1 MITARRL
8 RRQLTLLTGDLVCVV
23 LSVFVA
29 SLIRFGP
36 PSFFLVNFKT
46 VTVLC
51 CLIFLTL
58 FYVADLYNP
67 QRRGLELATTGL
79 IGFCVGLGT
88 VIVTL
93 TFYFVPRWKLG
104 RGIFLLIVLVT
115 PVLVLAWRMVWF
127 RFQQAVGQQI
137 RVSVIGG
144 GEAAEEVRDIIARQS
159 GEFLPVELS
168 QIPADDQTNGP
179 NSGRQESI
187 KSALRTAITNSQTD
201 VVVVTSPLE
210 QTRGDLVRM
219 LIEARFSGLSVFD
232 APTFIQ
238 STTGKLPVEYLNDG
252 WFITASG
259 FRLFQGG
266 VVRVKRLS
274 DLVLA
279 SVGLLI
285 CSPLIILAAVL
296 LILFS
301 HGPVFY
307 SQERVGLNGRLFRL
321 VKFRSMAVGAE
332 EVASPTWAGENDPR
346 VDRIGSFLRAYHLD
360 ELPQLINI
368 LKSEMSFV
376 GPRPER
382 PFFVEKL
389 EQIIP
394 YYRLRHSVRPGL
406 TGWAQVNYQYG
417 ASVEDALEKLKY
429 DLFYIQHV
437 SLFLDTKILLK
448 TIRTVLTR
456 KGSR

>member
-1 MITARRL
+1 MITTRRL
-8 RRQLTLLTGDLVCVV
+8 RRQLTLLTGDLVCVA

-36 PSFFLVNFKT
+36 PRIFLANYKT

-51 CLIFLTL
+51 CLIFITL

-79 IGFCVGLGT
+79 IGFCVALGT

-93 TFYFVPRWKLG
+93 TFYFIPRWRLG

-127 RFQQAVGQQI
+127 RFQQAVGQKI

-144 GEAAEEVRDIIARQS
+144 QEAAEEVRGVIGEQS
-159 GEFLPVELS
+159 AEFRIVELL
-168 QIPADDQTNGP
+168 QGGADGEGNGP
-179 NSGRQESI
+179 L
-187 KSALRTAITNSQTD
+187 SAAEQGLKVALKKAIANSQTD
-201 VVVVTSPLE
+201 VIVVTSPLRE
-210 QTRGDLVRM
+210 LSGEVAST
-219 LIEARFSGLSVFD
+219 LIDARFSGLTVCD
-232 APTFIQ
+232 TPAFIQ
-238 STTGKLPVEYLNDG
+238 FATGKLPVEYLNDG
-252 WFITASG
+252 WFLTAEG
-259 FRLFQGG
+259 FSLFKGS
-266 VVRVKRLS
+266 VVRVKRLA

-279 SVGLLI
+279 GIGLLV
-285 CSPLIILAAVL
+285 CSPLMVFVAVL
-296 LILFS
+296 LKLFS
-301 HGPVFY
+301 SGPVFY
-307 SQERVGLNGRLFRL
+307 RQERVGLNGQVFRL
-321 VKFRSMAVGAE
+321 VKFRSMALGAE
-332 EVASPTWAGENDPR
+332 EAAGPSWAGENDPR
-346 VDRIGSFLRAYHLD
+346 VDRIGSFSRAFHLD

-368 LKSEMSFV
+368 FEGEMSFV

-382 PFFVEKL
+382 PFFVQKL
-389 EQIIP
+389 EHIIP

-437 SLFLDTKILLK
+437 SLFLDIKILLK
-448 TIRTVLTR
+448 TIRIVLTR